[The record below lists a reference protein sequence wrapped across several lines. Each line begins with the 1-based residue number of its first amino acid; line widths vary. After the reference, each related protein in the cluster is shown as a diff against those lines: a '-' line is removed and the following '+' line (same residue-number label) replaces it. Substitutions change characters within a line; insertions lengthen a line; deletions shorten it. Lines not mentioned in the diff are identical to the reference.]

1 MKKWLISI
9 IILLFCLIIV
19 LVIAKNSKNVEVETT
34 VTEYTPQ
41 EEISEEQN
49 RMTLLTLYF
58 IDSNTGEIFPEIRK
72 IDVKEILDNP
82 YEKIMNYLLEGSQ
95 VEGMQKTI
103 PEGTKLNKIELE
115 NENLIIDLS
124 NEFVEKYEIN
134 SEEQTKVIKSVVNT
148 FLELKE
154 ITSVTFL
161 INGEKNEKLA
171 EQYTKQEN

>member
-19 LVIAKNSKNVEVETT
+19 LAIAKNSKNVEVETT

>member
-1 MKKWLISI
+1 MRKWLISVV
-9 IILLFCLIIV
+9 ILLFCLIIV
-19 LVIAKNSKNVEVETT
+19 LAIAKNSKNVEVETT
-34 VTEYTPQ
+34 VTEYVPQ

-58 IDSNTGEIFPEIRK
+58 IDSNTGELFPEARK

-95 VEGMQKTI
+95 VEGVEKTI
-103 PEGTKLNKIELE
+103 PEGTKINKITLE